1 MGGYGGSPPY
11 QKRKYRCAIGR
22 TRAGS
27 HVSRSPSAR
36 TTYVSGSTSIRG
48 NALLWIISRLP
59 IERHLPTATARRAR
73 PRRRG
78 TSWASAAFD
87 TNVTAAVARARPK
100 APNIGRESTGWGVG
114 IDAFG
119 SPIAAHAIT
128 PPFTTSP
135 GLTPKNAGR
144 QSTRSASLPSSTE
157 PTSAARPW
165 AIAGLIVYLAT

>member
-27 HVSRSPSAR
+27 HVSRAPSAR

-100 APNIGRESTGWGVG
+100 APNIGRRSEE
-114 IDAFG
+114 
-119 SPIAAHAIT
+119 H
-128 PPFTTSP
+128 TSE
-135 GLTPKNAGR
+135 LQSHSDLVCRLLLEKKNM
-144 QSTRSASLPSSTE
+144 Q
-157 PTSAARPW
+157 
-165 AIAGLIVYLAT
+165 ATAN